1 MSSIGPYTSIAGF
14 TPSLARAL
22 QKSQDSLDDLS
33 MQYASGKISQSYAGL
48 GAGRST
54 SLAMRAALSSIA
66 SYQQTAATVTT
77 RVNLMNASVT
87 RLNDL
92 AGEYATIDSGGFQLT
107 SSGLTVAQSQAE
119 TDLTD
124 AIAQLNNQVGGRYL
138 FSGRSTTTKPVLTAD
153 QIMADSGSKSG
164 LRTVIDQRKLAD
176 VGANGL
182 GRINVSGVTGSTFNV
197 TEQASGPF
205 GFKISSLNS
214 TLSNGVANGPTATP
228 PSVTLGLTGQP
239 TAGGQTKVGVQLP
252 DGSAQTI
259 TLTAVAAYSTPPVS
273 GEFLLGATPEDTAT
287 NMQTAFGDALGA
299 LGVAGNGGIQ
309 VSTSDD
315 GLSFKVSEQASGD
328 GGVKLTSANST
339 LDTGVATGPTAAI
352 PPSITL
358 GLTGQPLAGE
368 NVRVG
373 LTLPDGSTEEI
384 KLTAIAATSTSEP
397 QAGEFRIGATQ
408 EETAQNMQAAFGA
421 SLRKLADTSLV
432 AASAIQAGNEFF
444 DSPAAGQGPGRVGG
458 FDGTYAT
465 DADRVAALQNATSL
479 DTSDTTDKTVAWY
492 QGDNSSS
499 DARKT
504 AAATISDGV
513 SVSYGAQANENG
525 LRDVVKSLAVFSSM
539 TFSSSDTN
547 ANERYAAL
555 TNRISSNLGSA
566 ETTKAIQT
574 ISADLSTTTTSIKSA
589 GDRATAAKA
598 MAEDTLSDVEDAD
611 KTEVAVKLSAL
622 QSQLE
627 ASYSIVA
634 ALKDLSLVNFL

>member
-22 QKSQDSLDDLS
+22 TKSQDSLDDLS
-33 MQYASGKISQSYAGL
+33 MQYASGKISQTYAGL

-66 SYQQTAATVTT
+66 SYQQTASTVTT
-77 RVNLMNASVT
+77 RVNIMNASIE
-87 RLNDL
+87 RLSDL
-92 AGEYATIDSGGFQLT
+92 AGEYSTVDSAGFQLT
-107 SSGLTVAQSQAE
+107 SNGQTVAQSQAQ

-124 AIAQLNNQVGGRYL
+124 AIAQLNTDVGGRYL

-153 QIMADSGSKSG
+153 QIMADSGSRAG

-214 TLSNGVANGPTATP
+214 TLSNGVASGPAPTP
-228 PSVTLGLTGQP
+228 PSVTVGLTAQP
-239 TAGGQTKVGVQLP
+239 TVGGTVDVGVELP

-259 TLTAVAAYSTPPVS
+259 TLTAVAAYSTPAVA
-273 GEFLLGATPEDTAT
+273 GEFLVGATPEQTSA
-287 NMQTAFGDALGA
+287 NMQTAFSGALGA
-299 LGVAGNGGIQ
+299 LGVPGNGGIQ
-309 VSTSDD
+309 VSTSAD

-328 GGVKLTSANST
+328 GGVKLKTVSST

-352 PPSITL
+352 PPAITL
-358 GLTGQPLAGE
+358 GLTGQPLAGQ

-384 KLTAIAATSTSEP
+384 KLTAIAANSTSEP
-397 QAGEFRIGATQ
+397 QAGEFRIGATP
-408 EETAQNMQAAFGA
+408 EETAQNMQAAFGS
-421 SLRKLADTSLV
+421 SLKTLADTSLV
-432 AASAIQAGNEFF
+432 AASAIQAGNDFF
-444 DSPAAGQGPGRVGG
+444 DNPKAGEGPGRVGG

-479 DTSDTTDKTVAWY
+479 DTSDTADKTVAWY

-499 DARKT
+499 DPRKT

-525 LRDVVKSLAVFSSM
+525 LRDVVKSLAVFSAM

-555 TNRISSNLGSA
+555 TGRIASNLGSP
-566 ETTKAIQT
+566 ETTKSIQT
-574 ISADLSTTTTSIKSA
+574 ISADLAVSTTSIKAA
-589 GDRATAAKA
+589 GDRGKAAQA

-611 KTEVAVKLSAL
+611 KTEVAVKISAL